1 MDTINKLIAIYESPL
16 LDLIIKGS
24 LIYLAV
30 LWFAVIIWVARDVI
44 NRSNSIFFQVLVI
57 LSNIVLPI
65 FGLILYL
72 IIRPSKTLLEKYYE
86 EMEYNFLHDHA
97 VEDEKCPRCEEH
109 ISSEFLYCPA
119 CTEKIRNS
127 KPATAACAGRTL
139 GDVFGIAAG
148 AVGGTCK
155 GLCGVGASIVGAS
168 AMQAVMDG
176 EPPRLWAYSLM
187 TGEQARRLQHLLHG

>member
-127 KPATAACAGRTL
+127 CWNCKHVYHSQYLVCPYCGKKEKQRGVRPKVKDEQVDETVTA
-139 GDVFGIAAG
+139 
-148 AVGGTCK
+148 K
-155 GLCGVGASIVGAS
+155 
-168 AMQAVMDG
+168 
-176 EPPRLWAYSLM
+176 
-187 TGEQARRLQHLLHG
+187 